1 MRFALIGYGAWGRY
15 HARAIRK
22 APGAE
27 LVAICCK
34 SEGSAAAARADHPD
48 LPVFTDYR
56 EMWRQVP
63 ADVADIVVPTHLH
76 AEIGVAAM
84 EQGLDVLL
92 EKPMALDAAEC
103 DRLIEASA
111 RTGRMLNIGHE
122 LRLSTQWGRVKRIV
136 EAGEIGQPLYAN
148 VSLFRFPY
156 RKGSEDWR
164 WRRETVGSWI
174 LEEPVHF
181 YDFVMWY
188 FEPWGDPVAVSAYGN
203 SNDRESGLYDNF
215 TSIVRF
221 PKGIYAVITQCI
233 AGFEHHQ
240 VMEVVGREGAVRAW
254 WSGAMDRTL
263 EPTYELKVQRKGA
276 SEPETLSL
284 EYSGEVFELEEEM
297 RRAVTAFSE
306 RKPLVSGEEAKKRIV
321 ICLEAERA
329 LREGRELPLAW

>member
-1 MRFALIGYGAWGRY
+1 
-15 HARAIRK
+15 
-22 APGAE
+22 
-27 LVAICCK
+27 
-34 SEGSAAAARADHPD
+34 
-48 LPVFTDYR
+48 
-56 EMWRQVP
+56 
-63 ADVADIVVPTHLH
+63 
-76 AEIGVAAM
+76 
-84 EQGLDVLL
+84 
-92 EKPMALDAAEC
+92 MALNGVEC

-122 LRLSTQWGRVKRIV
+122 LRLSTQWGAVKRIV
-136 EAGEIGQPLYAN
+136 ADGEIGEPLYAN

-188 FEPWGDPVAVSAYGN
+188 FEPWGDPISVSAFGN
-203 SNDRESGLYDNF
+203 SNNRDSGLYDNF

-221 PKGIYAVITQCI
+221 PGGIYAVITQCI

-240 VMEVVGREGAVRAW
+240 VMEVVGREGSVRAW

-263 EPTYELKVQRKGA
+263 EPRYELKVQRRGQT
-276 SEPETLSL
+276 EPEVLDL
-284 EYSGEVFELEEEM
+284 GHSGEVFELEEQM
-297 RRAVTAFSE
+297 RRAVRAIAE
-306 RKPLVSGEEAKKRIV
+306 RRPLVTGEEAKRRIV

-329 LREGRELPLAW
+329 LREGREIVLNW